1 VKKKIRKLRIRSS
14 RSGGNEWLEVKKKQK
29 RRSKK
34 KKELKDIMKEKIKR
48 KNRYEKQ
55 KIVKC
60 ISDIYVWWCK
70 IATRIKCI
78 LDHHD
83 VCALRQLNS
92 L

>member
-1 VKKKIRKLRIRSS
+1 
-14 RSGGNEWLEVKKKQK
+14 
-29 RRSKK
+29 
-34 KKELKDIMKEKIKR
+34 MKEKIKR